1 MSENRPRTEAVHRE
15 PLSGAD
21 TSLKH
26 GTVIVQ
32 KYGGSSLSNPAMIRQ
47 VAERLVLLQQSGAH
61 LVIVV
66 SAMGDTTDELFAM
79 ANEMAGEGSSPDP
92 RELDF
97 LLSTGELVTATLM
110 AIAVRSIGGQVV
122 SLSGTQAGIRTDDV
136 HGSAR
141 ISGIDVERLR
151 KELNAERI
159 VIVAGFQGLSKTQ
172 DVTTLGRG
180 GSDTTAVALA
190 AALGALRCEIYTDVD
205 GIYTADPRMVPGAR
219 RLPEI
224 NYEEMLEMAVLGA
237 KMSPRSIELAALY
250 GVPVVVASTFGEK
263 PGTLIY
269 AGASPMEIRRHITA
283 VVAEKPIAK
292 ITVRGLR
299 DRPGVAAGLFEP
311 LAASGI
317 SVDVIVQNAGEH
329 GATDMSF
336 TVSQGQAQRAIEI
349 TQNSSPAEGS
359 ELVAGL
365 NLAKVSIVGTGMQN
379 TPGYAARMFK
389 TLADAGV
396 NIEMISTSEVRI
408 TCIVDADMAEDAVRA
423 LHTAFDLDEYDN

>member
-15 PLSGAD
+15 PLSDAD
-21 TSLKH
+21 TSLKP

-32 KYGGSSLSNPAMIRQ
+32 KYGGSSLSNPVMIRQ

-92 RELDF
+92 RELDS

-122 SLSGTQAGIRTDDV
+122 SLSGIQAGIRTDDV

-151 KELNAERI
+151 KELNAQRI

-237 KMSPRSIELAALY
+237 KMNPRSIELAALY

-269 AGASPMEIRRHITA
+269 SGASPMEIRRRITA

-292 ITVRGLR
+292 ITVRGVR

-365 NLAKVSIVGTGMQN
+365 NFAKVSIVGTGMQN

-408 TCIVDADMAEDAVRA
+408 TCIVDAGMAEDAVRA
-423 LHTAFDLDEYDN
+423 LHTAFDLDKYDN

>member
-1 MSENRPRTEAVHRE
+1 MSENRPRTEAVHRV
-15 PLSGAD
+15 PLSDAD
-21 TSLKH
+21 TSLKP

-32 KYGGSSLSNPAMIRQ
+32 KYGGSSLAKPAMIRQ
-47 VAERLVLLQQSGAH
+47 VAERLVLLQESGAH

-66 SAMGDTTDELFAM
+66 SAMGDTTDELLAV
-79 ANEMAGEGSSPDP
+79 ANEMTGEGSSPDP
-92 RELDF
+92 RELDS

-110 AIAVRSIGGQVV
+110 AMAVRSIGGQVV

-151 KELNAERI
+151 KELNAQRI
-159 VIVAGFQGLSKTQ
+159 VIVAGYQGLSKTQ
-172 DVTTLGRG
+172 DITTLGRG

-205 GIYTADPRMVPGAR
+205 GIYTADPRVVPGAR

-237 KMSPRSIELAALY
+237 KMNPRSIELAALY
-250 GVPVVVASTFGEK
+250 EVPVVVASTFGEK

-269 AGASPMEIRRHITA
+269 LGASPMEIRRRITA

-292 ITVRGLR
+292 ITVRGVR

-311 LAASGI
+311 LAAAGI

-349 TQNSSPAEGS
+349 TQNSLPAEGS
-359 ELVAGL
+359 ELVSGL
-365 NLAKVSIVGTGMQN
+365 NFAKVSIVGTGMQN

-408 TCIVDADMAEDAVRA
+408 TCIVDTDMAEDAVRA
-423 LHTAFDLDEYDN
+423 LHTAFDLDAHDN

>member
-1 MSENRPRTEAVHRE
+1 MSENRLRTEAVHRE
-15 PLSGAD
+15 PLSGAN
-21 TSLKH
+21 TSLKP

-237 KMSPRSIELAALY
+237 KMNPRSIELAALY

-269 AGASPMEIRRHITA
+269 AGASPMEIRRRITA

-292 ITVRGLR
+292 ITVRGVR